1 MSVDK
6 IGLEEKVRPIHYLGS
21 KLRLLDEVKEV
32 IDEVNTKNGIIVDI
46 FAGSGS
52 VSKYMSKYSKIIAND
67 IQEYSKVILEALLKS
82 NSDSNFDIE
91 NFIQECKNSKKF
103 NILYKKF
110 TPIIN
115 YEEECISKAISDER
129 EIFALCEF
137 VEYSSYFKFI
147 RMQDENLSKGLI
159 DALKMS
165 TINKEIKEYDFQITN
180 FFGGIYFSYKQT
192 VYLDSILNSLKDD
205 KTISEENKIKI
216 KAAVLSTASEI
227 VNTIGKQFAQPLKTF
242 DKYNKPKKSV
252 INNIKKD
259 RELKVFDIFKKW
271 FNYYNS
277 INNKYENEVYK
288 KDYRDLLISLKNRN
302 DIGVIYADPP
312 YTRYHYSRYYHVL
325 ETIVLRDNPDITT
338 VKKGDKLEISKGLYR
353 KDRHQSPFSI
363 KTKAAGA
370 LRKLVKGS
378 HKLNA
383 NLIISYSPYDS
394 EKKEAPRLLSIE
406 EILEVAREFYLDV
419 SLINIGNFSHSKLNS
434 TEFITASAEDAEVLI
449 VCKGLK

>member
-6 IGLEEKVRPIHYLGS
+6 IELEEKVRPIHYLGS

-46 FAGSGS
+46 FSGSGS
-52 VSKYMSKYSKIIAND
+52 VSKYLSKYSKIIAND

-165 TINKEIKEYDFQITN
+165 TINKEIKELDIFNKQIT
-180 FFGGIYFSYKQT
+180 
-192 VYLDSILNSLKDD
+192 
-205 KTISEENKIKI
+205 E
-216 KAAVLSTASEI
+216 
-227 VNTIGKQFAQPLKTF
+227 
-242 DKYNKPKKSV
+242 
-252 INNIKKD
+252 
-259 RELKVFDIFKKW
+259 
-271 FNYYNS
+271 
-277 INNKYENEVYK
+277 
-288 KDYRDLLISLKNRN
+288 
-302 DIGVIYADPP
+302 
-312 YTRYHYSRYYHVL
+312 
-325 ETIVLRDNPDITT
+325 
-338 VKKGDKLEISKGLYR
+338 
-353 KDRHQSPFSI
+353 I
-363 KTKAAGA
+363 KTP
-370 LRKLVKGS
+370 
-378 HKLNA
+378 
-383 NLIISYSPYDS
+383 SYIYNF
-394 EKKEAPRLLSIE
+394 
-406 EILEVAREFYLDV
+406 EFG
-419 SLINIGNFSHSKLNS
+419 I
-434 TEFITASAEDAEVLI
+434 
-449 VCKGLK
+449 